1 MNSSTQ
7 PFFTITIPAYNRAYI
22 LPETIESI
30 QKQTFSQWEI
40 IVVDDGSTDNT
51 ANLISEMA
59 KADARIRYLFQEN
72 AERSAARNNGA
83 DHANGMY
90 LLFLDSD
97 DSFFFDHLEK
107 IHQLLEIKGFPVG
120 MVFSNVSYLTETGLE
135 KPEIPEMLA
144 GKEFEYMLLQP
155 ITPSRVCIHKQV
167 FTEFRFDPE
176 IVIVEDLVLWV
187 SIASKFPVYQL
198 KDATCIY
205 RIHGGNSVDLSR
217 NSYLDRYKGLL
228 RLFNDSFYKEIS
240 IKIPATIKKHL
251 LAECAFNMARH
262 FEYVKNVRQMNRM
275 LLQSA
280 KHDMGYRNKERL
292 YMFLSH
298 FPLTSSF
305 LNRTDDGR

>member
-51 ANLISEMA
+51 ASLISEMA

-83 DHANGMY
+83 DHAHGMY

-97 DSFFFDHLEK
+97 DSFFPDHLEK
-107 IHQLLEIKGFPVG
+107 IYKLLEIKSFPVG

-135 KPEIPEMLA
+135 RPEIPEMLD

-187 SIASKFPVYQL
+187 SIASKFPVFQL
-198 KDATCIY
+198 NEASCIY
-205 RIHGGNSVDLSR
+205 RIHGGNSVDLSK
-217 NSYLDRYKGLL
+217 NSYLQRYKGLK
-228 RLFNDSFYKEIS
+228 RLFSNRRYHQVSKLIPEN
-240 IKIPATIKKHL
+240 IKRHL
-251 LAECAFNMARH
+251 LAECCFNMARH
-262 FEYVKNVRQMNRM
+262 FEFIGNYRKMTHM
-275 LLQSA
+275 LLKSFGH
-280 KHDMGYRNKERL
+280 KPGYRNKERL

-298 FPLTSSF
+298 FPLTKT
-305 LNRTDDGR
+305 LLKK